1 MNPKER
7 NDLIEHRISRAKS
20 SIKEVEL
27 LVENELF
34 NAAISRLYYAC
45 YYAVIALLISKEIKA
60 QTHAGVRQMFGLHFI
75 KTGLLDK
82 SHGNLFSEVFDMRLT
97 GDYDDFIECSKEEV
111 IELLWPAKIMI
122 SDIEIL
128 IKKNK

>member
-111 IELLWPAKIMI
+111 IELLEPAKIMI
-122 SDIEIL
+122 RDIEIL

>member
-7 NDLIEHRISRAKS
+7 NDLIEYRIYRAKS

-27 LVENELF
+27 LIENDLS
-34 NAAISRLYYAC
+34 NAAMSRLYYAC
-45 YYAVIALLISKEIKA
+45 YYAVIALLISKEIKT

-82 SHGNLFSEVFDMRLT
+82 SHGNLFSEIFDMRLT
-97 GDYDDFIECSKEEV
+97 GDYDDFVECSKEEV
-111 IELLWPAKIMI
+111 IDLLNSAKEMI
-122 SDIEIL
+122 KDIDIF
-128 IKKNK
+128 IKKTA